1 MHTPNE
7 VIMPVLGM
15 VQETGKIIRWLVEE
29 GARVEQGQPLFEVET
44 DKAVAE
50 IEAPVSGILSGVKA
64 HQGDEVPVG
73 EVIAVILLPEGSTN
87 QPVGEPAAALE
98 AKSRP
103 AASPVAARMA
113 AEKGIDISMIR
124 PQGSRVEKADVL
136 AYLQARQSLF
146 PSPENSTKKPA
157 RPLASPKARRLAAER
172 GLDLA
177 MLKGSGPEGAVRAI
191 DFPSAF
197 PAASPKPAPDR
208 LPQPPPLPAAPADQ
222 DRFEEFEM
230 SSMWRIMV
238 ERTTSVWREAPHFFL
253 LREVDAGRLLSWR
266 EMLAKKNQKVTYTDL
281 LVKLVAAALQ
291 QHPRANAAVKDGKVY
306 LMDDINI
313 GIAVAVEDGLVV
325 PVIHRA
331 NECSLAEIAAS
342 RSALVDKAR
351 FNKLRPEDI
360 SGGTFTISNLGMF
373 GVDTFLAVLNP
384 PQAAIL
390 AVGRIVERVV
400 PVGGQPAVRPMMAL
414 SLSFD
419 HRALDGARGAQFLD
433 TLSGLIEEPL
443 GLMD

>member
-50 IEAPVSGILSGVKA
+50 IEAPISGILSGVKA

-73 EVIAVILLPEGSTN
+73 EVIAMILSPEESTR
-87 QPVGEPAAALE
+87 QPVGVPAAAPE

-113 AEKGIDISMIR
+113 AEKGFDLSMIHPR
-124 PQGSRVEKADVL
+124 GNRVEKADVL
-136 AYLQARQSLF
+136 AYLQAQQSLS
-146 PSPENSTKKPA
+146 PSPVDSIEIPA

-177 MLKGSGPEGAVRAI
+177 TLKGSGPDGAVRAGDI
-191 DFPSAF
+191 PSAF
-197 PAASPKPAPDR
+197 STDSADHVPER
-208 LPQPPPLPAAPADQ
+208 MPQPPPLPAAPAGQ
-222 DRFEEFEM
+222 GSFEEFEM

-266 EMLAKKNQKVTYTDL
+266 EMLAKKNLKVTYTDL

-306 LMDDINI
+306 LMADINI
-313 GIAVAVEDGLVV
+313 GIAVTVEDGLVV

-331 NECSLAEIAAS
+331 NERSLAEVAAS

-360 SGGTFTISNLGMF
+360 TGGTFTISNLGMF
-373 GVDTFLAVLNP
+373 GVDTFLAVLNS

-390 AVGRIVERVV
+390 AVGRIAERVV

-433 TLSGLIEEPL
+433 TLAGLIEEPL

>member
-15 VQETGKIIRWLVEE
+15 VQETGKIIRWLIEE
-29 GARVEQGQPLFEVET
+29 GARVEQGQALFEVET

-64 HQGDEVPVG
+64 HEGDEVPVG
-73 EVIAVILLPEGSTN
+73 EIIAVILSPEQFVS
-87 QPVGEPAAALE
+87 QPAGEPAAAPE
-98 AKSRP
+98 AKSHP

-113 AEKGIDISMIR
+113 AEKGVDLSMIR
-124 PQGSRVEKADVL
+124 PRGNRVEKADVL
-136 AYLQARQSLF
+136 EYLHAQQSLST
-146 PSPENSTKKPA
+146 SPIDAIEKPA

-172 GLDLA
+172 GLDLNVI
-177 MLKGSGPEGAVRAI
+177 KGSGPEGAVRAGDI
-191 DFPSAF
+191 HSQFS
-197 PAASPKPAPDR
+197 AASAELASGPLHNA
-208 LPQPPPLPAAPADQ
+208 LPLPGTPGAQAH
-222 DRFEEFEM
+222 FEAFEM

-253 LREVDAGRLLSWR
+253 LREVDASRLLSWR
-266 EMLAKKNQKVTYTDL
+266 EVLAKKNIKVTFTDL
-281 LVKLVAAALQ
+281 LVKLAAAALQ
-291 QHPRANAAVKDGKVY
+291 QQPRVNAAVKDGKVY
-306 LMDDINI
+306 LMADINI

-325 PVIHRA
+325 PVIHHA
-331 NECSLAEIAAS
+331 NEQSLAEIAAS
-342 RSALVDKAR
+342 RAALVEKAR
-351 FNKLRPEDI
+351 SNKLRPEDI

-390 AVGRIVERVV
+390 AVGRIAERVV
-400 PVGGQPAVRPMMAL
+400 PVGGQPAIRPMMAL

-433 TLSGLIEEPL
+433 TLAGLVEEPL

>member
-1 MHTPNE
+1 
-7 VIMPVLGM
+7 
-15 VQETGKIIRWLVEE
+15 
-29 GARVEQGQPLFEVET
+29 
-44 DKAVAE
+44 
-50 IEAPVSGILSGVKA
+50 
-64 HQGDEVPVG
+64 
-73 EVIAVILLPEGSTN
+73 
-87 QPVGEPAAALE
+87 
-98 AKSRP
+98 
-103 AASPVAARMA
+103 
-113 AEKGIDISMIR
+113 
-124 PQGSRVEKADVL
+124 
-136 AYLQARQSLF
+136 
-146 PSPENSTKKPA
+146 
-157 RPLASPKARRLAAER
+157 
-172 GLDLA
+172 
-177 MLKGSGPEGAVRAI
+177 
-191 DFPSAF
+191 
-197 PAASPKPAPDR
+197 
-208 LPQPPPLPAAPADQ
+208 
-222 DRFEEFEM
+222 
-230 SSMWRIMV
+230 MWRIMV

-266 EMLAKKNQKVTYTDL
+266 EMLAKKNLKVTYTDL

-306 LMDDINI
+306 LMADINI

-331 NECSLAEIAAS
+331 NERSLAEIAAS

-360 SGGTFTISNLGMF
+360 TGGTFTISNLGMF

-390 AVGRIVERVV
+390 AVGRIAERVV

-433 TLSGLIEEPL
+433 TLAGLIEEPL